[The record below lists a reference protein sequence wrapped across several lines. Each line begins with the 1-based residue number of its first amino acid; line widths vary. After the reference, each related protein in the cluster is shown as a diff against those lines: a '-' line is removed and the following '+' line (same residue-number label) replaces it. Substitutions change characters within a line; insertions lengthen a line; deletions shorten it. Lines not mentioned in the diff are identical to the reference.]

1 MHSLIANTRQQEM
14 ATNKNAQLRYQILD
28 RCFSNFQ
35 KRYEIYDLLDE
46 VNEKLSDIFG
56 SKSKIGIRQIRDDI
70 KYMRDRMS
78 YNAPIIAYPYE
89 GKKCY
94 YRYSDRTFS
103 INNNGLSVEDIS
115 NLKSTIDILSR
126 FRGTAT
132 NIWLEEVISN
142 LEYRFGLK
150 SNVEQLVSFEQ
161 NEQLKGVEHL
171 ASIIDATV
179 NHQPLEITYLTFKG
193 KEIQMIIHPYFVK
206 QYNSRWFMYGLN
218 DELNRISNLALDRI
232 QYYRNSEKPYKKNTK
247 YDFSTYFDDVI
258 GASIPNENVKK
269 EVIGLRFSAN
279 RFPYVV
285 SKPIHKSQ
293 KVIDEGM
300 GVVEIQV
307 RPTRELDQQLFS
319 FIPDVEVLYP
329 EWYRQ
334 QISKKIEENFKKYLS
349 VQKGCTDNS
358 DLCTR

>member
-1 MHSLIANTRQQEM
+1 M

-35 KRYEIYDLLDE
+35 KRYEIDDLLNE
-46 VNEKLSDIFG
+46 VNEHLLDIFG
-56 SKSKIGIRQIRDDI
+56 TTVSIRQIREDI

-78 YNAPIIAYPYE
+78 YKAPIVAYNYD

-94 YRYSDRTFS
+94 YRYSNPNFH
-103 INNNGLSVEDIS
+103 IYNNELSVTDINKLQS
-115 NLKSTIDILSR
+115 VIDMLAR

-132 NIWLEEVISN
+132 NVWLEEVISN

-150 SNVEQLVSFEQ
+150 SNAEHLVSFEQ

-171 ASIIDATV
+171 ADIIDATI
-179 NHQPLEITYLTFKG
+179 NHQTLEIVYLTFKG
-193 KEIQMIIHPYFVK
+193 KEITMTIYPYYVK
-206 QYNSRWFMYGLN
+206 QYNGRWFLYGLN
-218 DELNRISNLALDRI
+218 DELNKISNLALDRI
-232 QYYRNSEKPYKKNTK
+232 HSYENSEKTFKKNEN
-247 YDFSTYFDDVI
+247 YDFSTYFDDVM
-258 GASIPNENVKK
+258 GATIPNDNVKK
-269 EVIGLRFSAN
+269 ETIGLRFSAN

-293 KVIDEGM
+293 KVVDEDNC
-300 GVVEIQV
+300 VVEIQV
-307 RPTRELDQQLFS
+307 RPTRELTQQLFS

-334 QISKKIEENFKKYLS
+334 QIKEKIEENLKKYLS
-349 VQKGCTDNS
+349 VKIGCTDKA
-358 DLCTR
+358 

>member
-1 MHSLIANTRQQEM
+1 M

-35 KRYEIYDLLDE
+35 KKYEIDDLLNE
-46 VNEKLSDIFG
+46 VNKHLLDIFG
-56 SKSKIGIRQIRDDI
+56 TTVSIRQIREDI

-78 YNAPIIAYPYE
+78 YKAPIVAYNYD

-94 YRYSDRTFS
+94 YRYSNPNFH
-103 INNNGLSVEDIS
+103 IYNNELSVTDINKLLS
-115 NLKSTIDILSR
+115 VIDMLAR

-132 NIWLEEVISN
+132 NVWLEELISN

-150 SNVEQLVSFEQ
+150 SNAEHLVSFEQ
-161 NEQLKGVEHL
+161 NEHLKGVEHL
-171 ASIIDATV
+171 SNIIDATI
-179 NHQPLEITYLTFKG
+179 NHQTLDIVYQTFKM
-193 KEIQMIIHPYFVK
+193 KEIAMTIHPYYIK
-206 QYNSRWFMYGLN
+206 QYNGRWFLYGLN
-218 DELNRISNLALDRI
+218 DGLNRISNLALDRI
-232 QYYRNSEKPYKKNTK
+232 LNYENSEKPFKKNES

-258 GASIPNENVKK
+258 GATIPNDDVKK
-269 EVIGLRFSAN
+269 ETIGLRFSAN

-293 KVIDEGM
+293 KVVDKGNC
-300 GVVEIQV
+300 VVKIQV

-319 FIPDVEVLYP
+319 FIPDVEILYP

-334 QISKKIEENFKKYLS
+334 QIKEKLAENLKKYS
-349 VQKGCTDNS
+349 SMKIDCTDKA
-358 DLCTR
+358 

>member
-1 MHSLIANTRQQEM
+1 M

-35 KRYEIYDLLDE
+35 KRYEIDDLLNE
-46 VNEKLSDIFG
+46 VNEHLLDIFG
-56 SKSKIGIRQIRDDI
+56 TTVSIRQICEDI

-78 YNAPIIAYPYE
+78 YKAPIVAYNYD

-94 YRYSDRTFS
+94 YRYSNPNFH
-103 INNNGLSVEDIS
+103 IYNNELSVTDINKLQS
-115 NLKSTIDILSR
+115 VIDMLAR

-132 NIWLEEVISN
+132 NVWLEEVISN

-150 SNVEQLVSFEQ
+150 SNAEHLVSFEQ

-171 ASIIDATV
+171 ADIIDATI
-179 NHQPLEITYLTFKG
+179 NHQTLEIVYLTFKG
-193 KEIQMIIHPYFVK
+193 KEITMTIHPYYVK
-206 QYNSRWFMYGLN
+206 QYNGRWFLYGLN

-232 QYYRNSEKPYKKNTK
+232 MNYENSEKPFKKNES
-247 YDFSTYFDDVI
+247 YDFSTYFDDVM
-258 GASIPNENVKK
+258 GATIPNDDVKK
-269 EVIGLRFSAN
+269 ETIGLRFSAN
-279 RFPYVV
+279 RFPYVI

-293 KVIDEGM
+293 KLVDDINC
-300 GVVEIQV
+300 VVEIQV

-319 FIPDVEVLYP
+319 FIPDVEILYP

-334 QISKKIEENFKKYLS
+334 QIKEKIAENLKKYS
-349 VQKGCTDNS
+349 SMKIGCTDKA
-358 DLCTR
+358 